1 MRVFRYIGLNGVSAF
16 GIAHGNEAFATIG
29 SPFTDMQCGDSLG
42 QLSTIALLAP
52 VQPGKIICVAM
63 NYIKHVLERE
73 PWREMPKEPSLFLKP
88 PSAVIG
94 PGEFIQIPFIDHPT
108 HHEAELVAVIGRTAR
123 SVLPQEA
130 LEYVFGYTCGND
142 VTDEVLHDVYGQGI
156 RAKSYETFC
165 PIGPWIETDL
175 DTSTLNIYSRTNGE
189 LRQSG
194 STSEMLFD
202 LPTIISFISSIMTLN
217 PGDMIMTGTPAGISA
232 MSAGDI
238 VEIGIEGI
246 GVLSNPVRIC
256 A

>member
-1 MRVFRYIGLNGVSAF
+1 M
-16 GIAHGNEAFATIG
+16 
-29 SPFTDMQCGDSLG
+29 
-42 QLSTIALLAP
+42 
-52 VQPGKIICVAM
+52 
-63 NYIKHVLERE
+63 
-73 PWREMPKEPSLFLKP
+73 
-88 PSAVIG
+88 
-94 PGEFIQIPFIDHPT
+94 
-108 HHEAELVAVIGRTAR
+108 
-123 SVLPQEA
+123 
-130 LEYVFGYTCGND
+130 
-142 VTDEVLHDVYGQGI
+142 LHDVYGQGI